1 MGVLRIKSPICV
13 MFIMNEES
21 IMKKLLVLIVLFV
34 TGLLNSNNA
43 FAGMSEVTWKDSDK
57 YTDLRPGNEH
67 RQHFK
72 NRIFGAFE
80 KHFLKL
86 SEQLP
91 EGQLLKIEVT
101 NVDLAGDVRFDTMVR
116 IRVIKDLY
124 IPRMKFTYKVINADK
139 SVAQE
144 GDVDLKDMGFMSGS
158 SLRYKHKPIPYE
170 KRMLD
175 KWFKATFIQQ
185 TK

>member
-1 MGVLRIKSPICV
+1 
-13 MFIMNEES
+13 
-21 IMKKLLVLIVLFV
+21 MKKVIELFV
-34 TGLLNSNNA
+34 ATTITLVS
-43 FAGMSEVTWKDSDK
+43 AGSAYAGISEVKWANPDK
-57 YTDLRPGNEH
+57 YTDIKAGNEH
-67 RQHFK
+67 RTHFK
-72 NRIFGAFE
+72 NRIFKAFE
-80 KHFLKL
+80 EHFAKL
-86 SEQLP
+86 SETLP

-101 NVDLAGDVRFDTMVR
+101 NVDLAGDVRFDTMDR